1 MWVWMW
7 MLFPIWIDSFK
18 LFPTLMEWKEM
29 GWDGMM
35 NDAEQKKYEARVV
48 EQRQYHPQHIPRGT
62 FTCYGSSN

>member
-1 MWVWMW
+1 VDVDAVSDVDC
-7 MLFPIWIDSFK
+7 FIQTFYHCDG
-18 LFPTLMEWKEM
+18 MEWKEM